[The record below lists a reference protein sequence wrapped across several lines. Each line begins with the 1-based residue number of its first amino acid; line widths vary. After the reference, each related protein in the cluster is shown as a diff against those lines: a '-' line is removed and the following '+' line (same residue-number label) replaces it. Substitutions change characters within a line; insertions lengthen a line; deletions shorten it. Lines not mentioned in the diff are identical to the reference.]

1 MPGNFQNPKQP
12 VPLDQAG
19 NKPVGAHV
27 HNGVDSP
34 KINTA
39 DFVRVLATAPTGMG
53 REGEMIFVNTGSS
66 YSIFVWLN
74 GDWREF
80 PYTP

>member
-1 MPGNFQNPKQP
+1 MPANFQNSKP
-12 VPLDQAG
+12 VGLPNQAE

-39 DFVRVLATAPTGMG
+39 DFIRILATAPVGMG
-53 REGEMIFVNTGSS
+53 REGEMVFVNTGSS
-66 YSIFVWLN
+66 YSIYIWLDS
-74 GDWREF
+74 GWREF